1 MMKIFLRGVLDAGRI
16 IFSAPYKNESPFLK
30 IWLPAI
36 EEM

>member
-1 MMKIFLRGVLDAGRI
+1 MMRICLRGVLDAGRI
-16 IFSAPYKNESPFLK
+16 VFSAPQKNESPFLK